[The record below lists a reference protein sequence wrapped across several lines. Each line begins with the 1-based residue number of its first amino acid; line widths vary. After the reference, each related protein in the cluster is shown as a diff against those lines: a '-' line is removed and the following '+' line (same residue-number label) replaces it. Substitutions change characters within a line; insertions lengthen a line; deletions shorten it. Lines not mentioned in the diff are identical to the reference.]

1 LKHNAELTLPVSLTY
16 DILEPMQVGD
26 LMLPAQIDIKEVFL
40 EVVGPSGKPRRIDI
54 TNGIPEEQMLLWEDE
69 IIESL

>member
-1 LKHNAELTLPVSLTY
+1 
-16 DILEPMQVGD
+16 MQVGD
-26 LMLPAQIDIKEVFL
+26 LMLPAQIDIKEVSID
-40 EVVGPSGKPRRIDI
+40 VVGPSGKMRRIDI